1 LTGSNKAE
9 MQNRL
14 SESTSPYL
22 LQHAHNPVDWFPWG
36 PEALEKAKS
45 ENKLILLSVG
55 YSACHWCHVMEKNC
69 FEDEEIAA
77 VMNAH
82 FVNIKVDREERPDV
96 DNLYMDALHLMGM
109 QGGWP
114 MNVFLTPDQLPFYG
128 GTYFPPAQWISILSQ
143 IAKAH
148 EEKPQ
153 ELQEIGERNK
163 IGLALAE
170 NQRIYRSDSIPEY
183 SIVLESGLQAMKS
196 AFDSVWGGFGREPKF
211 PMPCIYRF
219 LLHHQ
224 AVSGDEDSLNMA
236 LFSLE
241 KIALGGIHDVLAG
254 GFARYSVDKEWRVP
268 HFEKMLY
275 DNAQL
280 CSLFSL
286 AFRESG
292 MEIFQ
297 SAAEGIINFVNI
309 ELSHPSGAFFS
320 ALDADTE
327 GEEGLFYVWKQEEVK
342 QILGEDFEIFNQ
354 FYPITESGNFEHGY
368 SVLCS
373 PVSEAEFL
381 STKNPDEAQ
390 KIRELLSNCRQKLLG
405 IRNKRTR
412 PGLDDKVICSWNA
425 LMISGFCNAFRVV
438 GKVEYLQRAMAC
450 AEFIQKE
457 MMDEESGLFRI
468 WKNGQKHTPAFLD
481 DYAALIHA
489 FTDLYECSFE
499 EEWLL
504 MAEKLARHTI
514 AHFQDPED
522 SLFFYNSDLGEKLA
536 VRKKEI
542 SDNVIPSSNSLIANA
557 LNRLGRLLHEDVFL
571 EIPEKMLES
580 VRPMIKGDIRYMSQW
595 MQLLLNSLFP
605 APDLVIY
612 GAECHEFR
620 KNAVKHGIPGITIAG
635 SATASTLP
643 AFQHKS
649 IQTNETL
656 AYVCQKQNCLQPT
669 NTLDGIN
676 EILKKFRKD

>member
-1 LTGSNKAE
+1 

-14 SESTSPYL
+14 SGSTSPYL

-96 DNLYMDALHLMGM
+96 DNLYMDALHLMGI

-128 GTYFPPAQWISILSQ
+128 GTYFPPAQWLHILQQ
-143 IAKAH
+143 IADAH
-148 EEKPQ
+148 KDKPQ
-153 ELQEIGERNK
+153 ELQEIGERNRT
-163 IGLALAE
+163 GLTVSE
-170 NQRIYRSDSIPEY
+170 NQRVYQSSTLPEFE
-183 SIVLESGLQAMKS
+183 IVLQSGLQEMKS
-196 AFDSVWGGFGREPKF
+196 AFDSSWGGFGREPKF

-219 LLHHQ
+219 LLHHH
-224 AVSGDEDSLNMA
+224 AVSGDKNSLKMA
-236 LFSLE
+236 VFSLE

-280 CSLFSL
+280 CSLFSI

-297 SAAEGIINFVNI
+297 TAAEGIINFVNV

-327 GEEGLFYVWKQEEVK
+327 GEEGLFYVWKQDEVK
-342 QILGEDFEIFNQ
+342 QILGEDFETFSE
-354 FYPITESGNFEHGY
+354 FYPISESGNFEHGF

-381 STKNPDEAQ
+381 SNKNPDEAQ

-412 PGLDDKVICSWNA
+412 PGLDDKVICSWNG
-425 LMISGFCNAFRVV
+425 LMISGLCDAYRVFE
-438 GKVEYLQRAMAC
+438 KAEYLQRAMDC
-450 AEFIQKE
+450 AKFIQKE
-457 MMDEESGLFRI
+457 MMDEKSGLFRI
-468 WKNGQKHTPAFLD
+468 WKNGQMHTPAFLED
-481 DYAALIHA
+481 HAILIQA
-489 FTDLYECSFE
+489 FIDLYECSFE
-499 EEWLL
+499 EEWLQL
-504 MAEKLARHTI
+504 AEELARHTI

-522 SLFFYNSDLGEKLA
+522 GLFFFNSDLGEKLT

-542 SDNVIPSSNSLIANA
+542 SDNVIPSSNSMIALA
-557 LNRLGRLLHEDVFL
+557 LNRLGRLLYDDLFI
-571 EIPEKMLES
+571 EIPERMLES
-580 VRPMIKGDIRYMSQW
+580 VRPMLKGDIRYMSQW
-595 MQLLLNSLFP
+595 MQLLLNKLFP
-605 APDLVIY
+605 APDLVVY
-612 GAECHEFR
+612 GADSQEFR
-620 KNAVKHGIPGITIAG
+620 KKIEKYGIPGMTIAG
-635 SATASTLP
+635 SAIASAMP

-649 IQTNETL
+649 IQNHQTMV
-656 AYVCQKQNCLQPT
+656 YVCQHQNCLQPSSS
-669 NTLDGIN
+669 LEDIN